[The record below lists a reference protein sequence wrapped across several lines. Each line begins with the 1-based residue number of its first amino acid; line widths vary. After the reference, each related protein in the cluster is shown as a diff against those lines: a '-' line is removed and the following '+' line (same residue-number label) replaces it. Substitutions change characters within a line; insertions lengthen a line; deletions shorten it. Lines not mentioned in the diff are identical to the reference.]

1 MSAFFRRYSLIL
13 ITGNHPT
20 YVKNVAKTI
29 KLAFKPNAI
38 IFQGSFQ
45 PPISLLVQL
54 ERAVIICKPYH
65 TISKDLL
72 TEIRERNKLVVWT
85 HKSSM
90 INANDLIIVHS

>member
-1 MSAFFRRYSLIL
+1 MSVFFRRYSLIL

-45 PPISLLVQL
+45 PPIH
-54 ERAVIICKPYH
+54 Y
-65 TISKDLL
+65 
-72 TEIRERNKLVVWT
+72 
-85 HKSSM
+85 
-90 INANDLIIVHS
+90 